1 MLIRSMMLMI
11 AAVGC
16 VGVGDATKETEETAT
31 VENQSIVPNFECL
44 NQASLQVACV
54 GDVAAILP
62 ITVNIKDVRVLSDS
76 ELDIL
81 SNDLNDISILNGDIL
96 NKNTILN
103 NFEVGVLQD
112 FLNKFAIDVTKN
124 DIDVCTSVLGLLLCK

>member
-1 MLIRSMMLMI
+1 MLIRSMMLML

-16 VGVGDATKETEETAT
+16 VGVGDATEEQTGT
-31 VENQSIVPNFECL
+31 VENNSIVPNFECL
-44 NQASLQVACV
+44 NRTSVQVACV
-54 GDVAAILP
+54 GDIAAILP
-62 ITVNIKDVRVLSDS
+62 ITINVKDVRVLSDS

-103 NFEVGVLQD
+103 NFEVGVLTD
-112 FLNKFAIDVTKN
+112 FLDKFNIDISRN
-124 DIDVCTSVLGLLLCK
+124 DVDVCTSVLGFLLCK

>member
-1 MLIRSMMLMI
+1 MLIRSMMLML

-16 VGVGDATKETEETAT
+16 VGVGDATEEQTGT
-31 VENQSIVPNFECL
+31 VENSSIAPNFECL
-44 NQASLQVACV
+44 NQTSVQVACV

-62 ITVNIKDVRVLSDS
+62 ITINVKDIRVLSDS

-103 NFEVGVLQD
+103 NFEIGVLTD
-112 FLNKFAIDVTKN
+112 FLDKFDIDVTKN
-124 DIDVCTSVLGLLLCK
+124 DVDVCTTVLGHLFCK